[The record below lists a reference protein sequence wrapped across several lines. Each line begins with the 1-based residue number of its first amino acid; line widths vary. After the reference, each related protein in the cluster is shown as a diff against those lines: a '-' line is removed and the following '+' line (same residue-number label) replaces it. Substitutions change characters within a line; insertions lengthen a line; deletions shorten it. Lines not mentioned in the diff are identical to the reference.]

1 MFDFSRGDSCAGCR
15 PKVSLRFH
23 RLVALR
29 GGSRQEPVEVRQD
42 MSVRAQPKA
51 NQPLTLRFEEGVGPE
66 RGGAPLGLW
75 QSSIPS
81 QTAIEG
87 TFPKPIIAQGVAAYQ
102 RGKVRSLN
110 LRRSD
115 IVATVAD
122 TETHTTTLTR
132 DTSRPPLGMRCN
144 CTCRYGYDCKHA
156 VAALSMLAELATQ
169 SVEPAA
175 AATAPPGNGIATS
188 NGHASGNGAAAATG
202 NGVSASPTSTA
213 SAPAQLL
220 ELLDLLAPHH
230 ETVMPRRRLWVVV
243 GFDERL
249 AVFYARLCLDA
260 PKLHGV
266 SRTHADLQ
274 QLYRTTRQANLT
286 GEEWDRYDSAL
297 LSDASLGA
305 MFGTPADYALARP
318 TSEHT
323 QRLSHNFAQLLLR
336 LISHPRV
343 RYDDHLG
350 SHPESMP
357 AVRIAL
363 SSLRLRLHGQRTE
376 PGDLDL
382 AGEFIRADS
391 SSVDCAAVRVIDG
404 MPAWLF
410 DGQTFYLHDGSF
422 GLRIVERFKNS
433 NSLHLGAVEIPR
445 LLERA
450 HGLLEKQTAA
460 SLLLQPEEME
470 RQTLLR
476 LRWQGD
482 GITADAAVEDAKSGA
497 NWPIGTIDFNPLRR
511 IDDGKKDSI
520 PRYAFCDPA
529 IAVGV
534 KNKLESH
541 GFKPWSAIY
550 ESWQIEHPDEPLLH
564 YDEAAWRLE
573 GTDTAYQFGTE
584 ILPAWKGDYHLD
596 LDETMK
602 SLVEGPKALHVSLSV
617 DPAEDKT
624 KEKAKVKGKVSAA
637 ASGPIDWLEISV
649 ELLLDGQVLSA
660 EDVKALWKS
669 TGRYY
674 RLADGRF
681 IDLSSFALLREAT
694 GGFGGALERGGRARL
709 TTAQMLSVYDD
720 LAKAC
725 GDSELPEPLRELREA
740 VRGFS
745 GIEEVDPPK
754 HLEKILRP
762 YQRRG
767 LDFLTYL
774 GRYAFG
780 GILADDMGLG
790 KTLQVLAYLE
800 RERSL
805 RGSAP
810 NLIVCPTSVT
820 HTWVRE
826 AARFVPELKVS
837 LLSAG
842 SGRDAVYS
850 EAARYDL
857 LVTSYALA
865 RRDAESLNK
874 LNFRTIVLDEAQQ
887 IKNPQAKISQV
898 IKGINS
904 DQRLALTGTPIENS
918 VLDLWSIVDFVMP
931 GLLGNESHFR
941 NAFETP
947 IMRDGDV
954 EKQQRLAR
962 RVQPFMIRRL
972 KTQVAADLPSRTEQ
986 TIECE
991 MTASQKKAYRE
1002 TVLRA
1007 RRDILREVDER
1018 GIARAQLSILAA
1030 LTKLRQICCH
1040 PGLIGDHWREDE
1052 EASGKFTAF
1061 LELLESIIESGHRV
1075 LVFSSFTEMLGL
1087 MREALDNRKRSYA
1100 YLDGATKNRSKVLD
1114 DFRREDGPPVFLMSL
1129 KAGGVGLTVT
1139 EADYVVLYDPWWN
1152 PAIERQ
1158 AIDRTH
1164 RIGQTKPV
1172 TAYRLVT
1179 LGSVE
1184 EKIQSLQQRKQAL
1197 ADSVVATDAAFA
1209 KSLTRED
1216 LDDLFTPIGD

>member
-1 MFDFSRGDSCAGCR
+1 M
-15 PKVSLRFH
+15 
-23 RLVALR
+23 
-29 GGSRQEPVEVRQD
+29 
-42 MSVRAQPKA
+42 

-75 QSSIPS
+75 QTSIPS
-81 QTAIEG
+81 QTSIEG

-110 LRRSD
+110 LRRND

-156 VAALSMLAELATQ
+156 VAALSMLAELASQVT
-169 SVEPAA
+169 EAAPAA
-175 AATAPPGNGIATS
+175 TPAAVPSNGVAAS
-188 NGHASGNGAAAATG
+188 NGHAAGNGSTTAGG
-202 NGVSASPTSTA
+202 NGVASSASGA
-213 SAPAQLL
+213 VAAPAQLV
-220 ELLDLLAPHH
+220 ELLDLLSPHH

-249 AVFYARLCLDA
+249 GVFYARLCLDA

-266 SRTHADLQ
+266 GRTHADLQ

-323 QRLSHNFAQLLLR
+323 QRLSNNFAQLLLR

-357 AVRIAL
+357 LVRILL
-363 SSLRLRLHGQRTE
+363 SPLHLRLHGQRDE
-376 PGDLDL
+376 HGDLDL
-382 AGEFIRADS
+382 AGEFVRPDGTR
-391 SSVDCAAVRVIDG
+391 VDCASVRIIDG

-410 DGQTFYLHDGSF
+410 DGQVFYLHDGSF
-422 GLRIVERFKNS
+422 GLRIVERFKNAS
-433 NSLHLGAVEIPR
+433 NLHMGAAEIPR
-445 LLERA
+445 FLERA
-450 HGLLEKQTAA
+450 HGLLEKQSAA
-460 SLLLQPEEME
+460 ALLLQPEEME

-497 NWPIGTIDFNPLRR
+497 NWPISTIDFNPLRR
-511 IDDGKKDSI
+511 IDDGKKGSV
-520 PRYAFCDPA
+520 PRYAFCDPS
-529 IAVGV
+529 IAHNI
-534 KNKLESH
+534 KNKLEAH
-541 GFKPWSAIY
+541 GFRPWKAIF
-550 ESWQIEHPDEPLLH
+550 ESWQLEHPGEPLLH
-564 YDEAAWRLE
+564 YDELSWRLE
-573 GTDTAYQFGTE
+573 GTDIAYQFGTD
-584 ILPAWKGDYHLD
+584 ILPSWKGEYHLD

-617 DPAEDKT
+617 DQAEDKT
-624 KEKAKVKGKVSAA
+624 KEKSKTKGKISAA

-649 ELLLDGQVLSA
+649 ELLLDGQALSPD
-660 EDVKALWKS
+660 DVKALWQS

-694 GGFGGALERGGRARL
+694 GGFGGTLERGGHARL

-725 GDSELPEPLRELREA
+725 GDTELPQPLRELREA

-745 GIEEVDPPK
+745 GIDEVDPPD

-767 LDFLTYL
+767 LDFLVYL

-790 KTLQVLAYLE
+790 KTLQVLSYLE
-800 RERSL
+800 RERRL

-820 HTWVRE
+820 HTWVSE
-826 AARFVPELKVS
+826 AARFVPDMKVS
-837 LLSAG
+837 LLTAG
-842 SGRDAVYS
+842 AGREAVYN
-850 EAARYDL
+850 EASRFDL

-865 RRDAESLNK
+865 RRDAESLDK

-898 IKGINS
+898 IKGIRA

-972 KTQVAADLPSRTEQ
+972 KAQVAADLPSRTEQ

-1052 EASGKFTAF
+1052 EASGKFLAF

-1087 MREALDNRKRSYA
+1087 MREALDSRKRAYA
-1100 YLDGATKNRSKVLD
+1100 YLDGATKNRSKV
-1114 DFRREDGPPVFLMSL
+1114 
-1129 KAGGVGLTVT
+1129 
-1139 EADYVVLYDPWWN
+1139 
-1152 PAIERQ
+1152 
-1158 AIDRTH
+1158 
-1164 RIGQTKPV
+1164 
-1172 TAYRLVT
+1172 
-1179 LGSVE
+1179 
-1184 EKIQSLQQRKQAL
+1184 
-1197 ADSVVATDAAFA
+1197 
-1209 KSLTRED
+1209 
-1216 LDDLFTPIGD
+1216 

>member
-1 MFDFSRGDSCAGCR
+1 MA
-15 PKVSLRFH
+15 
-23 RLVALR
+23 
-29 GGSRQEPVEVRQD
+29 
-42 MSVRAQPKA
+42 VRAQSKV
-51 NQPLTLRFEEGVGPE
+51 NQPITLRFEEGVGPD
-66 RGGAPLGLW
+66 RGGPPLGLW

-81 QTAIEG
+81 QSAIEG
-87 TFPKPIIAQGVAAYQ
+87 TFPKPIIAQGVAAFQ

-110 LRRSD
+110 LRRND

-156 VAALSMLAELATQ
+156 VAALSMLSELAAQ
-169 SVEPAA
+169 SAETPADGAA
-175 AATAPPGNGIATS
+175 AAAPA
-188 NGHASGNGAAAATG
+188 AVAGNGAATATNGVHVAPTNGAAT
-202 NGVSASPTSTA
+202 STSTTA
-213 SAPAQLL
+213 RSNTELG
-220 ELLDLLAPHH
+220 ELLDLLSPHH
-230 ETVMPRRRLWVVV
+230 ETIMPRRRLWVVV

-249 AVFYARLCLDA
+249 GVFYARLCLDA

-318 TSEHT
+318 SSEHT
-323 QRLSHNFAQLLLR
+323 QRLSNNFAQLLLR

-350 SHPESMP
+350 SHPETMP
-357 AVRIAL
+357 SVKIVL
-363 SSLRLRLHGQRTE
+363 SPLRLRLAGERDDS
-376 PGDLDL
+376 GDLQLFGQFVRPD
-382 AGEFIRADS
+382 GSTVES
-391 SSVDCAAVRVIDG
+391 TAVRVIDG

-422 GLRIVERFKNS
+422 GVRIVERFKTTGTVT
-433 NSLHLGAVEIPR
+433 LGAPDVPK
-445 LLERA
+445 LLARA
-450 HGLLEKQTAA
+450 HGLLDRGTA
-460 SLLLQPEEME
+460 STLLLLPEEME
-470 RQTLLR
+470 KQTLLR

-497 NWPIGTIDFNPLRR
+497 NWPITTGEFSPLRR
-511 IDDGKKDSI
+511 IDDGKKGAT
-520 PRYAFCDPA
+520 PRYAHCDPA
-529 IAVGV
+529 IAQLVRT
-534 KNKLESH
+534 KLESH
-541 GFKPWSAIY
+541 GFRPWKDIY
-550 ESWQIEHPDEPLLH
+550 EAFRLEHPDDPLPH
-564 YDEAAWRLE
+564 YDETAWRLE
-573 GTDTAYQFGTE
+573 GTDNGYQFGTE
-584 ILPAWKGDYHLD
+584 ILPGWRSEFHLD

-602 SLVEGPKALHVSLSV
+602 SLVEGPKAIHVSLSV
-617 DPAEDKT
+617 DSADDEKT
-624 KEKAKVKGKVSAA
+624 KAKAKGKISAS

-649 ELLLDGQVLSA
+649 ELMLDGQPLSPD
-660 EDVKALWKS
+660 DVKALWQS
-669 TGRYY
+669 SGRFY

-694 GGFGGALERGGRARL
+694 GGFGNALERGGRARL

-725 GDSELPEPLRELREA
+725 GDQELPQQLRELREA

-745 GIEEVDPPK
+745 GIEEIDPPD
-754 HLEKILRP
+754 HLTKILRP

-767 LDFLTYL
+767 LDFLAYL

-790 KTLQVLAYLE
+790 KTLQVLSYLD
-800 RERSL
+800 RERQR

-820 HTWVRE
+820 HTWLSE
-826 AARFVPELKVS
+826 AARFTPNIKVS
-837 LLSAG
+837 LLTAG
-842 SGRDAVYS
+842 SGREAVYN
-850 EAARYDL
+850 EADKYDL

-874 LNFRTIVLDEAQQ
+874 LEFRTIVLDEAQQ

-898 IKGINS
+898 IKGIEAE
-904 DQRLALTGTPIENS
+904 QRLALTGTPIENS

-941 NAFETP
+941 STFETP

-954 EKQQRLAR
+954 DKQQRLAR

-991 MTASQKKAYRE
+991 MTTSQKKAYRE

-1018 GIARAQLSILAA
+1018 GIQRAQLSILAA

-1052 EASGKFTAF
+1052 EASGKFLAF
-1061 LELLESIIESGHRV
+1061 IELLESIVDSGHRV
-1075 LVFSSFTEMLGL
+1075 LVFSSFTEMLGII
-1087 MREALDNRKRSYA
+1087 REALDSRKRAYS
-1100 YLDGATKNRSKVLD
+1100 YLDGATKNRNKVLE

-1184 EKIQSLQQRKQAL
+1184 EKIQALQSRKQAL
-1197 ADSVVATDAAFA
+1197 ADSVVSTDAAFA

-1216 LDDLFTPIGD
+1216 LDELFAPVGE

>member
-1 MFDFSRGDSCAGCR
+1 MA
-15 PKVSLRFH
+15 
-23 RLVALR
+23 
-29 GGSRQEPVEVRQD
+29 
-42 MSVRAQPKA
+42 VRAQSKV
-51 NQPLTLRFEEGVGPE
+51 NQPITLRFEEGVGPE
-66 RGGAPLGLW
+66 RGGPPLGLW

-87 TFPKPIIAQGVAAYQ
+87 TFPKPIIAQGVAAFQ

-156 VAALSMLAELATQ
+156 VAALSMLAELAVQTT
-169 SVEPAA
+169 EPPPD
-175 AATAPPGNGIATS
+175 APVQPPINGTLTP
-188 NGHASGNGAAAATG
+188 NGHAGGNGSH
-202 NGVSASPTSTA
+202 NGAPTAVASPNGRA
-213 SAPAQLL
+213 SAELSD
-220 ELLDLLAPHH
+220 LLDLLSPHH
-230 ETVMPRRRLWVVV
+230 ETITPRRRLWVVV

-249 AVFYARLCLDA
+249 GVFYARLCLDA

-266 SRTHADLQ
+266 GRTHADLQ

-297 LSDASLGA
+297 LSDATLGS

-318 TSEHT
+318 SSEHT
-323 QRLSHNFAQLLLR
+323 QRLSNNFAQLLLR

-350 SHPESMP
+350 SHPETMP
-357 AVRIAL
+357 HVRIAL
-363 SSLRLRLHGQRTE
+363 SPMRLRLAGQRDPE
-376 PGDLDL
+376 GDLALSGVFVRPD
-382 AGEFIRADS
+382 ATSIECS
-391 SSVDCAAVRVIDG
+391 AVRVIDG

-410 DGQTFYLHDGSF
+410 DGQTFHLHDGTF
-422 GLRIVERFKNS
+422 GVRIVERFKTS
-433 NSLHLGAVEIPR
+433 TSVHLSAPEVPK

-450 HGLLEKQTAA
+450 HTLLDRETAA
-460 SLLLQPEEME
+460 TLLLLPEEME
-470 RQTLLR
+470 KQTLLR

-482 GITADAAVEDAKSGA
+482 GITADAAVEDPKSGA
-497 NWPIGTIDFNPLRR
+497 NWPITTGEFSPLRR
-511 IDDGKKDSI
+511 ADDGKKGSI
-520 PRYAFCDPA
+520 PRYAYCDPA
-529 IAVGV
+529 AAAHVRS
-534 KNKLESH
+534 KLESH
-541 GFKPWSAIY
+541 GFRPWKDLYDAFKV
-550 ESWQIEHPDEPLLH
+550 EHPDDPMPH
-564 YDEAAWRLE
+564 YDETAWRLE
-573 GTDTAYQFGTE
+573 GTDLGYQFGTE
-584 ILPAWKGDYHLD
+584 VLPAWKSEFHLD

-602 SLVEGPKALHVSLSV
+602 SLVEGPKAIHVSLSV
-617 DPAEDKT
+617 DSADEEKT
-624 KEKAKVKGKVSAA
+624 RSKGKAKVSTT

-649 ELLLDGQVLSA
+649 ELMLDGQPLSPQ
-660 EDVKALWKS
+660 DVKALWQS
-669 TGRYY
+669 SGRFY

-694 GGFGGALERGGRARL
+694 GGFGNSLEHGGRARL

-720 LAKAC
+720 LARAC
-725 GDSELPEPLRELREA
+725 GDQELPQQLRELREA
-740 VRGFS
+740 VRNFA
-745 GIEEVDPPK
+745 GIEEVDPPD
-754 HLEKILRP
+754 HLTSILRP
-762 YQRRG
+762 YQKRG
-767 LDFLTYL
+767 LDFLSYL

-790 KTLQVLAYLE
+790 KTLQVLSYLE
-800 RERSL
+800 RERRI

-820 HTWVRE
+820 HTWVSE
-826 AARFVPELKVS
+826 AARFTPELKVS
-837 LLSAG
+837 LLTAG
-842 SGRDAVYS
+842 TGRDAVYN
-850 EAARYDL
+850 EAQKYDL

-865 RRDAESLNK
+865 RRDAEMLDRLS
-874 LNFRTIVLDEAQQ
+874 FRTIVLDEAQQ

-898 IKGINS
+898 IKGINAE
-904 DQRLALTGTPIENS
+904 QRLALTGTPIENS

-941 NAFETP
+941 TNFETP

-1018 GIARAQLSILAA
+1018 GIQRAQLSILAA

-1052 EASGKFTAF
+1052 EASGKFLAF
-1061 LELLESIIESGHRV
+1061 IELLESIIESGHRV
-1075 LVFSSFTEMLGL
+1075 LVFSSFTEMLGII
-1087 MREALDNRKRSYA
+1087 REALDSRKRSYS
-1100 YLDGATKNRSKVLD
+1100 YLDGATKNRSRVLD

-1184 EKIQSLQQRKQAL
+1184 EKIQALQSRKQAL
-1197 ADSVVATDAAFA
+1197 ADSVVSTDAAFA

-1216 LDDLFTPIGD
+1216 LDDLFAPIGD

>member
-1 MFDFSRGDSCAGCR
+1 MA
-15 PKVSLRFH
+15 
-23 RLVALR
+23 
-29 GGSRQEPVEVRQD
+29 
-42 MSVRAQPKA
+42 VRAQSKV
-51 NQPLTLRFEEGVGPE
+51 NQPITLRFEEGVGPE
-66 RGGAPLGLW
+66 RGGPPLGLW
-75 QSSIPS
+75 QTSIPS

-87 TFPKPIIAQGVAAYQ
+87 TFPKPIIAQGVAAFQ

-110 LRRSD
+110 LRRAD

-156 VAALSMLAELATQ
+156 VAALSMLAELAVQTGETQ
-169 SVEPAA
+169 ALAA
-175 AATAPPGNGIATS
+175 PVTVPVA
-188 NGHASGNGAAAATG
+188 GNGA
-202 NGVSASPTSTA
+202 TSTA
-213 SAPAQLL
+213 HPATNGSHNGAPAAVTSPNGRATAELG
-220 ELLDLLAPHH
+220 ELLDLLSPHH
-230 ETVMPRRRLWVVV
+230 ETLMPRRRLWVVV

-249 AVFYARLCLDA
+249 GVFYARLCLDA

-297 LSDASLGA
+297 LSDATLTS

-318 TSEHT
+318 SSEHT
-323 QRLSHNFAQLLLR
+323 QRLSNNFAQLLLR

-350 SHPESMP
+350 AHPESMP
-357 AVRIAL
+357 QVKIVL
-363 SSLRLRLHGQRTE
+363 SPLHLR
-376 PGDLDL
+376 L
-382 AGEFIRADS
+382 AGERDADGDLQLHGEFVRPDAS
-391 SSVDCAAVRVIDG
+391 TIECAGVRVIDG

-410 DGQTFYLHDGSF
+410 DGHTFYLHDGSF
-422 GLRIVERFKNS
+422 GVRIVERFKTTPS
-433 NSLHLGAVEIPR
+433 MHLSAPEVPK

-450 HGLLEKQTAA
+450 HGLLDRDTAA
-460 SLLLQPEEME
+460 SLLLLPEEME
-470 RQTLLR
+470 KQTLLR

-482 GITADAAVEDAKSGA
+482 GITADAAVEDPKSGA
-497 NWPIGTIDFNPLRR
+497 NWPITTGEFSPLRR
-511 IDDGKKDSI
+511 VDDGKKGSI
-520 PRYAFCDPA
+520 PRYAHCDPA
-529 IAVGV
+529 FAHAVRG
-534 KNKLESH
+534 KLESH
-541 GFKPWSAIY
+541 GFRPWKDIFEAFRL
-550 ESWQIEHPDEPLLH
+550 EHPDDPLPH
-564 YDEAAWRLE
+564 YDETAWRLE
-573 GTDTAYQFGTE
+573 GTDLGYQFGTE
-584 ILPAWKGDYHLD
+584 VLPAWKAEFHLD

-602 SLVEGPKALHVSLSV
+602 SLVEGPKAIHVSLSV
-617 DPAEDKT
+617 DEADDDKERS
-624 KEKAKVKGKVSAA
+624 KSKGKISGA

-649 ELLLDGQVLSA
+649 ELMLDGQPLSP
-660 EDVKALWKS
+660 EDVKALWQS
-669 TGRYY
+669 SGRFY

-694 GGFGGALERGGRARL
+694 GGFGNSLERGGRARL

-725 GDSELPEPLRELREA
+725 GDHELPSQLRELREA

-745 GIEEVDPPK
+745 GIEETAPPA

-767 LDFLTYL
+767 LDFLAYL
-774 GRYAFG
+774 ARYAFG

-790 KTLQVLAYLE
+790 KTLQVLAYLD
-800 RERSL
+800 RERSR

-820 HTWVRE
+820 HTWLSE
-826 AARFVPELKVS
+826 AARFTPELKVS

-842 SGRDAVYS
+842 AGREAVYS
-850 EAARYDL
+850 EADKFDL

-865 RRDAESLNK
+865 RRDAESLGK
-874 LNFRTIVLDEAQQ
+874 LAFRTIVLDEAQQ

-898 IKGINS
+898 IKGINAE
-904 DQRLALTGTPIENS
+904 QRLALTGTPIENS

-941 NAFETP
+941 TNFETP

-991 MTASQKKAYRE
+991 MTTSQKKAYRE

-1018 GIARAQLSILAA
+1018 GIQRAQLSILAA

-1052 EASGKFTAF
+1052 EASGKFLAF
-1061 LELLESIIESGHRV
+1061 IELLESIIESGHRV
-1075 LVFSSFTEMLGL
+1075 LVFSSFTEMLGI
-1087 MREALDNRKRSYA
+1087 MREALDARKRPYS

-1184 EKIQSLQQRKQAL
+1184 EKIQALQGRKQAL
-1197 ADSVVATDAAFA
+1197 ADSVVSTDAAFA

-1216 LDDLFTPIGD
+1216 LDELFAPIGD

>member
-1 MFDFSRGDSCAGCR
+1 MA
-15 PKVSLRFH
+15 
-23 RLVALR
+23 
-29 GGSRQEPVEVRQD
+29 
-42 MSVRAQPKA
+42 VRAQPKV
-51 NQPLTLRFEEGVGPE
+51 NQPITLRFEEGVGPE
-66 RGGAPLGLW
+66 RGGPPLGLW

-81 QTAIEG
+81 QPAIEG
-87 TFPKPIIAQGVAAYQ
+87 TFPKPIIAQGVAAFQ

-110 LRRSD
+110 LRRTD

-156 VAALSMLAELATQ
+156 VAALSMLAELAAQVT
-169 SVEPAA
+169 EPVADGVLGPVAAPAPPQGNGVAA
-175 AATAPPGNGIATS
+175 AAHGANGS
-188 NGHASGNGAAAATG
+188 AAA
-202 NGVSASPTSTA
+202 VASPNGRAATA
-213 SAPAQLL
+213 ELSD
-220 ELLDLLAPHH
+220 LLDLLSPHH
-230 ETVMPRRRLWVVV
+230 ETLAPRRRLWVVV

-249 AVFYARLCLDA
+249 GVFYARLCLDA

-266 SRTHADLQ
+266 SRTHGDLQ

-286 GEEWDRYDSAL
+286 GEEWDRYDGAL
-297 LSDASLGA
+297 LSDATLGS

-318 TSEHT
+318 SSEHT
-323 QRLSHNFAQLLLR
+323 QRLSNNFAQLLLR

-350 SHPESMP
+350 SHPETMP
-357 AVRIAL
+357 QVKIVL
-363 SSLRLRLHGQRTE
+363 SPLHLRLSGERDAD
-376 PGDLDL
+376 GDLKLSGLFVRPD
-382 AGEFIRADS
+382 GSTVE
-391 SSVDCAAVRVIDG
+391 CAAVRIIDG

-410 DGQTFYLHDGSF
+410 DGLTFYLHDGSF
-422 GLRIVERFKNS
+422 GLRIVERFKS
-433 NSLHLGAVEIPR
+433 TPSVHLTAPEIPK

-450 HGLLEKQTAA
+450 HGLLDRETTA
-460 SLLLQPEEME
+460 SLLLLPEEME
-470 RQTLLR
+470 KQTLLR

-482 GITADAAVEDAKSGA
+482 GITADAAVEDPKSGV
-497 NWPIGTIDFNPLRR
+497 NWPITTGEFSPLRR
-511 IDDGKKDSI
+511 LDEGKKGSI
-520 PRYAFCDPA
+520 PRYAYCDPA
-529 IAVGV
+529 TAHTVRA
-534 KNKLESH
+534 KLETH
-541 GFKPWSAIY
+541 GFRPWKDIF
-550 ESWQIEHPDEPLLH
+550 ESFRLEHPDDPLPH
-564 YDEAAWRLE
+564 YDETAWRLE
-573 GTDTAYQFGTE
+573 GTDLGYQFGTE
-584 ILPAWKGDYHLD
+584 ILPAWKNEFHLD

-602 SLVEGPKALHVSLSV
+602 SLVEGPKAIHVSLSV
-617 DPAEDKT
+617 DSADDDKAKT
-624 KEKAKVKGKVSAA
+624 KAKGKLSVS

-649 ELLLDGQVLSA
+649 ELMLDGQPLSPD
-660 EDVKALWKS
+660 DVKALWQS
-669 TGRYY
+669 SGRFY

-694 GGFGGALERGGRARL
+694 GGFGNSLEQGGRARL

-725 GDSELPEPLRELREA
+725 GDQELPAQLRELREA

-745 GIEEVDPPK
+745 GIEEVDPPE

-790 KTLQVLAYLE
+790 KTLQVLSYLE
-800 RERSL
+800 RERRR

-820 HTWVRE
+820 HTWVSE
-826 AARFVPELKVS
+826 AARFTPDLKVT
-837 LLSAG
+837 LLTAG
-842 SGRDAVYS
+842 AGREAVYHD
-850 EAARYDL
+850 ADKFDL

-865 RRDAESLNK
+865 RRDAESLDK
-874 LNFRTIVLDEAQQ
+874 LAFRTIVLDEAQQ

-898 IKGINS
+898 IKGINAE
-904 DQRLALTGTPIENS
+904 QRLALTGTPIENS
-918 VLDLWSIVDFVMP
+918 VLDLWSIVDFVMS
-931 GLLGNESHFR
+931 GLLGKESHFR
-941 NAFETP
+941 TNFETP

-991 MTASQKKAYRE
+991 MTTSQKKAYRE

-1018 GIARAQLSILAA
+1018 GIQRAQLSILAA

-1052 EASGKFTAF
+1052 EASGKFLAF
-1061 LELLESIIESGHRV
+1061 MELLESIIESGHRV
-1075 LVFSSFTEMLGL
+1075 LVFSSFTEMLGII
-1087 MREALDNRKRSYA
+1087 REALDARKRPYS

-1184 EKIQSLQQRKQAL
+1184 EKIQALQTRKQAL
-1197 ADSVVATDAAFA
+1197 ADSVVSTDAAFA

-1216 LDDLFTPIGD
+1216 LDELFAPIGE

>member
-1 MFDFSRGDSCAGCR
+1 MA
-15 PKVSLRFH
+15 
-23 RLVALR
+23 
-29 GGSRQEPVEVRQD
+29 
-42 MSVRAQPKA
+42 VRAQPKV
-51 NQPLTLRFEEGVGPE
+51 NQPISLRFEEGVGPE
-66 RGGAPLGLW
+66 RGGPPLGLW

-81 QTAIEG
+81 QPAIEG
-87 TFPKPIIAQGVAAYQ
+87 TFPKPIIAQGVAAFQ

-110 LRRSD
+110 LRRAD

-156 VAALSMLAELATQ
+156 VAALSMLAELAAQVT
-169 SVEPAA
+169 EPPPDGIPGPVATPAPAQGNGVTTAA
-175 AATAPPGNGIATS
+175 HGSNGSATTAASPNGRAATAEFS
-188 NGHASGNGAAAATG
+188 D
-202 NGVSASPTSTA
+202 
-213 SAPAQLL
+213 
-220 ELLDLLAPHH
+220 LLDLLSPHH
-230 ETVMPRRRLWVVV
+230 ETLAPRRRLWVVV

-249 AVFYARLCLDA
+249 GVFYARLCLDA

-266 SRTHADLQ
+266 SRTHGDLQ

-286 GEEWDRYDSAL
+286 GEEWDRYDGAL
-297 LSDASLGA
+297 LSDATLGS

-318 TSEHT
+318 SSEHT
-323 QRLSHNFAQLLLR
+323 QRLSNNFAQLLLR

-350 SHPESMP
+350 SHPETMP
-357 AVRIAL
+357 LVKIVL
-363 SSLRLRLHGQRTE
+363 SPLHLR
-376 PGDLDL
+376 L
-382 AGEFIRADS
+382 AGERDADGDLKLS
-391 SSVDCAAVRVIDG
+391 GLFVRPDGSTIECAAVRIIDG

-422 GLRIVERFKNS
+422 GVRIVERFKTTPS
-433 NSLHLGAVEIPR
+433 VHLAAPEIPK

-450 HGLLEKQTAA
+450 HGLLDRDTTA
-460 SLLLQPEEME
+460 SLLLLPEEME
-470 RQTLLR
+470 KQTLLR

-482 GITADAAVEDAKSGA
+482 GITADAAVEDPKSGV
-497 NWPIGTIDFNPLRR
+497 NWPITTGEFSPLRR
-511 IDDGKKDSI
+511 LDEGKKGSI
-520 PRYAFCDPA
+520 PRYAYCDPA
-529 IAVGV
+529 TAHGV
-534 KNKLESH
+534 RTKLEAH
-541 GFKPWSAIY
+541 GFRPWKDIL
-550 ESWQIEHPDEPLLH
+550 ESFRLEHPDEPLAH
-564 YDEAAWRLE
+564 YDETAWRLE
-573 GTDTAYQFGTE
+573 GTDLGYQFGTE
-584 ILPAWKGDYHLD
+584 VLPAWKNELHLD

-602 SLVEGPKALHVSLSV
+602 SLVEGPKAIHVSLSV
-617 DPAEDKT
+617 DSADDD
-624 KEKAKVKGKVSAA
+624 KAKSKAKGRLSAS

-649 ELLLDGQVLSA
+649 ELMLDGQPLSPD
-660 EDVKALWKS
+660 DVKALWQS
-669 TGRYY
+669 SGRFY

-694 GGFGGALERGGRARL
+694 GGFGNSLEQGGRARL

-720 LAKAC
+720 LATAC
-725 GDSELPEPLRELREA
+725 GDQELPAQLRELREA

-745 GIEEVDPPK
+745 GIEEVDPPE

-767 LDFLTYL
+767 LDFLAYL

-790 KTLQVLAYLE
+790 KTLQVLSYLE
-800 RERSL
+800 RERRR

-820 HTWVRE
+820 HTWVSE
-826 AARFVPELKVS
+826 AARFTPDLKVT
-837 LLSAG
+837 LLTAG
-842 SGRDAVYS
+842 AGREAVYND
-850 EAARYDL
+850 ANKFDL

-865 RRDAESLNK
+865 RRDAESLDK
-874 LNFRTIVLDEAQQ
+874 LAFRTIVLDEAQQ

-898 IKGINS
+898 IKGINAE
-904 DQRLALTGTPIENS
+904 QRLALTGTPIENS

-931 GLLGNESHFR
+931 GLLGKESHFR
-941 NAFETP
+941 TNFETP
-947 IMRDGDV
+947 IMRDGDA

-991 MTASQKKAYRE
+991 MTTSQKKAYRE

-1018 GIARAQLSILAA
+1018 GIQRAQLSILAA

-1052 EASGKFTAF
+1052 EASGKFLAF
-1061 LELLESIIESGHRV
+1061 MELLESIIESGHRV
-1075 LVFSSFTEMLGL
+1075 LVFSSFTEMLGII
-1087 MREALDNRKRSYA
+1087 REALDSRKRPYS

-1184 EKIQSLQQRKQAL
+1184 EKIQALQTRKQAL
-1197 ADSVVATDAAFA
+1197 ADSVVSTDAAFA

-1216 LDDLFTPIGD
+1216 LDELFAPIGE

>member
-1 MFDFSRGDSCAGCR
+1 M
-15 PKVSLRFH
+15 
-23 RLVALR
+23 
-29 GGSRQEPVEVRQD
+29 
-42 MSVRAQPKA
+42 
-51 NQPLTLRFEEGVGPE
+51 TLRFEEGVGPE
-66 RGGAPLGLW
+66 RGGPPLGLW

-81 QTAIEG
+81 QSAIEG
-87 TFPKPIIAQGVAAYQ
+87 TFPKPVIAQGIAAHA
-102 RGKVRSLN
+102 RGKVRCLN

-132 DTSRPPLGMRCN
+132 DSSRPPLGMRCN

-156 VAALSMLAELATQ
+156 VAALCMLAELASPSLREADT
-169 SVEPAA
+169 SPEPPVE
-175 AATAPPGNGIATS
+175 TFVAPSTD
-188 NGHASGNGAAAATG
+188 GHAAGNGAATNGAAG
-202 NGVSASPTSTA
+202 NGVRNGATHAVASGGATA
-213 SAPAQLL
+213 TAQLA
-220 ELLDLLAPHH
+220 ELLDLLSPHH
-230 ETVMPRRRLWVVV
+230 ETVTPRRRLWVVI

-249 AVFYARLCLDA
+249 SVFYARLALDA

-266 SRTHADLQ
+266 GRTHADLQ

-297 LSDASLGA
+297 LSDASLGH
-305 MFGTPADYALARP
+305 MFGMPADYALARP
-318 TSEHT
+318 SSEHT
-323 QRLSHNFAQLLLR
+323 ARLSNNFAQLLLR
-336 LISHPRV
+336 LIAHPRV
-343 RYDDHLG
+343 RHDDHLG

-357 AVRIAL
+357 VSRISL
-363 SSLRLRLHGQRTE
+363 SPLRLRLSGKRQQS
-376 PGDLDL
+376 GDLDL
-382 AGEFIRADS
+382 VASFTRPDG
-391 SSVDCAAVRVIDG
+391 SSVDVSTVRTIDA
-404 MPAWLF
+404 MPTWLF
-410 DGQTFYLHDGSF
+410 DGQTFYMHDGSF
-422 GLRIVERFKNS
+422 GVRIVERFRS
-433 NSLHLGAVEIPR
+433 AASVRLTPAEIPR

-450 HGLLEKQTAA
+450 HALLEQDTAATLLLPPSEMEKQT
-460 SLLLQPEEME
+460 LV
-470 RQTLLR
+470 R

-497 NWPIGTIDFNPLRR
+497 HWPITTMEFNPLHR
-511 IDDGKKDSI
+511 IDSPQRDGI
-520 PRYAFCDPA
+520 PRYAYCDPA
-529 IAVGV
+529 VALSV
-534 KNKLESH
+534 KSKLESS
-541 GFKPWSAIY
+541 GFRPWKAIY
-550 ESWQIEHPDEPLLH
+550 DSWCLEHPNEPLPH
-564 YDEAAWRLE
+564 YDETAWRME
-573 GTDTAYQFGTE
+573 GTDASYQFGTE
-584 ILPAWKGDYHLD
+584 TLPAWRSDFHLD
-596 LDETMK
+596 LDETVK
-602 SLVEGPKALHVSLSV
+602 SLVDGPKALHVSLSV
-617 DPAEDKT
+617 DGDEAQ
-624 KEKAKVKGKVSAA
+624 KEKGQAKVRNKTSAA
-637 ASGPIDWLEISV
+637 STGPIDWLEISV
-649 ELLLDGQVLSA
+649 ELLLDGQALSP
-660 EDVKALWKS
+660 EDVKALWQS

-681 IDLSSFALLREAT
+681 IDLSTFALLREAT
-694 GGFGGALERGGRARL
+694 GGFGGGLESGGRARL

-725 GDSELPEPLRELREA
+725 GDEGLPGRLRELREA

-745 GIEEVDPPK
+745 GIEEIDPPE
-754 HLEKILRP
+754 HLSGILRP
-762 YQRRG
+762 YQRKG
-767 LDFLTYL
+767 LDFLAYL

-790 KTLQVLAYLE
+790 KTLQVLSYLE
-800 RERSL
+800 RER
-805 RGSAP
+805 RRCGSAP

-820 HTWVRE
+820 HTWLSE
-826 AARFVPELKVS
+826 AARFVPEMKVT

-842 SGRDAVYS
+842 SGREAVYND
-850 EAARYDL
+850 ARKFDL

-865 RRDAESLNK
+865 RRDAETLNR

-898 IKGINS
+898 IKGIHS
-904 DQRLALTGTPIENS
+904 EQRLALTGTPIENS

-931 GLLGNESHFR
+931 GLLGKESHFR

-954 EKQQRLAR
+954 DKQQRLAR

-1040 PGLIGDHWREDE
+1040 PGLIGDHWREDD
-1052 EASGKFTAF
+1052 EASGKFQAF

-1087 MREALDNRKRSYA
+1087 MREALDSRKRTYS
-1100 YLDGATKNRSKVLD
+1100 YLDGSTKNRSKVLD
-1114 DFRREDGPPVFLMSL
+1114 DFRRPDGPPIFLMSL

-1197 ADSVVATDAAFA
+1197 ADSVVSSDAAFA
-1209 KSLTRED
+1209 KSLTRAD
-1216 LDDLFTPIGD
+1216 LDELLSPVGE

>member
-1 MFDFSRGDSCAGCR
+1 MA
-15 PKVSLRFH
+15 
-23 RLVALR
+23 
-29 GGSRQEPVEVRQD
+29 
-42 MSVRAQPKA
+42 VRAQPKV
-51 NQPLTLRFEEGVGPE
+51 NQPITLRFEEGVGPE
-66 RGGAPLGLW
+66 RGGPPLGLW

-81 QTAIEG
+81 QAAIEG
-87 TFPKPIIAQGVAAYQ
+87 TFPKPVIAQGVAAFA

-110 LRRSD
+110 LRRAD

-156 VAALSMLAELATQ
+156 VAALSMLAELAARST
-169 SVEPAA
+169 EPPPAPAA
-175 AATAPPGNGIATS
+175 PPHNGVAAANGHPPTNGSPSGAS
-188 NGHASGNGAAAATG
+188 NGATTTSGGLAGAEM
-202 NGVSASPTSTA
+202 SD
-213 SAPAQLL
+213 
-220 ELLDLLAPHH
+220 LLDLLSPHH
-230 ETVMPRRRLWVVV
+230 ETLTPRRRLWVVA

-249 AVFYARLCLDA
+249 GVFYARLCLDA

-297 LSDASLGA
+297 LSDATLGA

-318 TSEHT
+318 SSEHT
-323 QRLSHNFAQLLLR
+323 QRLSNNFAQLLLR

-350 SHPESMP
+350 AHPETMP
-357 AVRIAL
+357 LVKIVL
-363 SSLRLRLHGQRTE
+363 SPLHLRLTGDRNDA
-376 PGDLDL
+376 GDLHLSCLFLRPD
-382 AGEFIRADS
+382 GS
-391 SSVDCAAVRVIDG
+391 SIECENVRVIDG

-410 DGQTFYLHDGSF
+410 DGLTFYLHDGSF
-422 GLRIVERFKNS
+422 GVRIVERFKAS
-433 NSLHLGAVEIPR
+433 STVRLTAPEIPR

-450 HGLLEKQTAA
+450 HGLLEKQIATR
-460 SLLLQPEEME
+460 LLLLPEEME
-470 RQTLLR
+470 KQTLLR
-476 LRWQGD
+476 LRWEGD

-497 NWPIGTIDFNPLRR
+497 NWPITTGEFSPLRR
-511 IDDGKKDSI
+511 LDDGKNI
-520 PRYAFCDPA
+520 GAPRYAYCDPA
-529 IAVGV
+529 LSHNVRS
-534 KNKLESH
+534 KLESS
-541 GFKPWSAIY
+541 GFRPWKDIY
-550 ESWQIEHPDEPLLH
+550 EAFRLERPDELLPH
-564 YDEAAWRLE
+564 YNETAWRLE
-573 GTDTAYQFGTE
+573 GTALGYQFGTE
-584 ILPAWKGDYHLD
+584 ILPSWKNEFHLD
-596 LDETMK
+596 LDETVR
-602 SLVEGPKALHVSLSV
+602 SLVDGPKAVGVSLSV
-617 DPAEDKT
+617 DGSADEQSAAVA
-624 KEKAKVKGKVSAA
+624 KAKGKISA
-637 ASGPIDWLEISV
+637 SSSDPIDWLEISV
-649 ELLLDGQVLSA
+649 ELMLDGQPLSA
-660 EDVKALWKS
+660 QDVKALWHS
-669 TGRYY
+669 EGRFY

-681 IDLSSFALLREAT
+681 IDLSQFALLREAT
-694 GGFGGALERGGRARL
+694 GGFSGGLEQGGRARL

-725 GDSELPEPLRELREA
+725 GEAELPQQLRELREA

-745 GIEEVDPPK
+745 GIEEVDPPD
-754 HLEKILRP
+754 HLATILRP

-767 LDFLTYL
+767 LDFLVYL
-774 GRYAFG
+774 NRYAFG
-780 GILADDMGLG
+780 GVLADDMGLG

-800 RERSL
+800 RERRR
-805 RGSAP
+805 RGSVP

-820 HTWVRE
+820 HTWVSE
-826 AARFVPELKVS
+826 AARFTPEMKVT
-837 LLSAG
+837 LLTAG
-842 SGRDAVYS
+842 TGREAVYNN
-850 EAARYDL
+850 AANFDL

-865 RRDAESLNK
+865 RRDAESLGK

-898 IKGINS
+898 IKGIQAE
-904 DQRLALTGTPIENS
+904 QRLALTGTPIENS

-931 GLLGNESHFR
+931 GLLGKESHFR
-941 NAFETP
+941 TAFETP
-947 IMRDGDV
+947 IMRDGDLD
-954 EKQQRLAR
+954 KQQRLAR

-1052 EASGKFTAF
+1052 EASGKFMAF

-1087 MREALDNRKRSYA
+1087 MREALDSRKRAYS
-1100 YLDGATKNRSKVLD
+1100 YLDGATKNRAKVLD

-1184 EKIQSLQQRKQAL
+1184 EKIQALQSRKQSL
-1197 ADSVVATDAAFA
+1197 ADSVISTDSAFA

-1216 LDDLFTPIGD
+1216 LDELFAPIGE

>member
-1 MFDFSRGDSCAGCR
+1 MT
-15 PKVSLRFH
+15 
-23 RLVALR
+23 
-29 GGSRQEPVEVRQD
+29 
-42 MSVRAQPKA
+42 VRAQPKA
-51 NQPLTLRFEEGVGPE
+51 NQPLSLRFEEGVGPE
-66 RGGAPLGLW
+66 RGGPPLGLW
-75 QSSIPS
+75 QDSLPS

-87 TFPKPIIAQGVAAYQ
+87 TFPKPIIAQGLAAYQ

-110 LRRSD
+110 LRRHD
-115 IVATVAD
+115 VVATVAD

-156 VAALSMLAELATQ
+156 VAALSMLAELALQT
-169 SVEPAA
+169 SEPPAPYVTPPA
-175 AATAPPGNGIATS
+175 GNGVAAT
-188 NGHASGNGAAAATG
+188 NGHAAANASPSVNG
-202 NGVSASPTSTA
+202 NGVAATIAPPNV
-213 SAPAQLL
+213 PAQLV
-220 ELLDLLAPHH
+220 ELFDLLAPHH
-230 ETVMPRRRLWVVV
+230 ETVTPRRRLWVVV

-266 SRTHADLQ
+266 GRTHADLQ

-297 LSDASLGA
+297 LADASLGA

-323 QRLSHNFAQLLLR
+323 QRLSNNFAQLLLR

-350 SHPESMP
+350 AHPESMP

-363 SSLRLRLHGQRTE
+363 SSLHLRLHGARDEQ
-376 PGDLDL
+376 GDLDL
-382 AGEFIRADS
+382 AGEFVRPDG
-391 SSVDCAAVRVIDG
+391 SSVDCAAVRTIDG

-422 GLRIVERFKNS
+422 GLRIVERFKNTS
-433 NSLHLGAVEIPR
+433 NLRLEAPDVPR

-450 HGLLEKQTAA
+450 HGLLERRTAA
-460 SLLLQPEEME
+460 SLLLQRDEME
-470 RQTLLR
+470 QQTLLR
-476 LRWQGD
+476 LRWEGD

-497 NWPIGTIDFNPLRR
+497 NWPIGTMDFNPLRR
-511 IDDGKKDSI
+511 IDDGHKGGI
-520 PRYAFCDPA
+520 PRYAYCDPA
-529 IAVGV
+529 IAHTV
-534 KNKLESH
+534 KNKLEAH
-541 GFKPWSAIY
+541 GFRPWKTIY
-550 ESWQIEHPDEPLLH
+550 DVWRMEHPGEPLPH
-564 YDEAAWRLE
+564 YDETAWRLE
-573 GTDTAYQFGTE
+573 GTDLAYQFGTE
-584 ILPAWKGDYHLD
+584 ILPGWRGEFHLD

-602 SLVEGPKALHVSLSV
+602 SLVEGPKTLHVSLSV
-617 DPAEDKT
+617 DPAEDKN
-624 KEKAKVKGKVSAA
+624 KEKAKAKGRVGAT

-649 ELLLDGQVLSA
+649 ELLLDGQPLSPQ
-660 EDVKALWKS
+660 DVKALWQS

-694 GGFGGALERGGRARL
+694 GGFGGTLERGGRARL

-725 GDSELPEPLRELREA
+725 GDAELPAPLRDLREA

-745 GIEEVDPPK
+745 GIEEVDPPA
-754 HLEKILRP
+754 HLDKILRP

-767 LDFLTYL
+767 LDFLAYL

-790 KTLQVLAYLE
+790 KTLQVLAYLD
-800 RERSL
+800 RERRL

-820 HTWVRE
+820 HTWVSE
-826 AARFVPELKVS
+826 AARFTPELKVT
-837 LLSAG
+837 LLTAG
-842 SGRDAVYS
+842 SGREAVYS
-850 EAARYDL
+850 EAAKFDL
-857 LVTSYALA
+857 MVTSYALA
-865 RRDAESLNK
+865 RRDAESLNR
-874 LNFRTIVLDEAQQ
+874 LSFRSIVLDEAQQ

-898 IKGINS
+898 IKGINA

-931 GLLGNESHFR
+931 GLLGNEGHFR

-962 RVQPFMIRRL
+962 RIQPFMIRRL

-991 MTASQKKAYRE
+991 MTTSQKKAYRE

-1052 EASGKFTAF
+1052 DASGKFLAF

-1087 MREALDNRKRSYA
+1087 MREALDTRKRSYA

-1216 LDDLFTPIGD
+1216 LDDLFSPIGE

>member
-1 MFDFSRGDSCAGCR
+1 MA
-15 PKVSLRFH
+15 
-23 RLVALR
+23 
-29 GGSRQEPVEVRQD
+29 
-42 MSVRAQPKA
+42 VRAQPKV
-51 NQPLTLRFEEGVGPE
+51 NQPITLRFEEGVGPE
-66 RGGAPLGLW
+66 RGGPPLGLW

-87 TFPKPIIAQGVAAYQ
+87 TFPKPIIAQGVAAFQ

-110 LRRSD
+110 MRRAD

-156 VAALSMLAELATQ
+156 VAALSMLAELAAQTGEPVAEVAPAPVAAPTPVQSNGVTQ
-169 SVEPAA
+169 TLHGTNGSATAA
-175 AATAPPGNGIATS
+175 ASSNGRATAELND
-188 NGHASGNGAAAATG
+188 
-202 NGVSASPTSTA
+202 
-213 SAPAQLL
+213 
-220 ELLDLLAPHH
+220 LLDLLSPHH
-230 ETVMPRRRLWVVV
+230 ETLAPRRRLWVVV

-249 AVFYARLCLDA
+249 GVFYARLCLDA

-266 SRTHADLQ
+266 SRTHGDLQ

-297 LSDASLGA
+297 LSDATLGS

-318 TSEHT
+318 SSEHT
-323 QRLSHNFAQLLLR
+323 QRLSNNFAQLLLR

-350 SHPESMP
+350 SHPETMP
-357 AVRIAL
+357 TVKIVLSPLHLRLSGERDAEGDLKLSGVFVRLDGSTSECSAVRI
-363 SSLRLRLHGQRTE
+363 
-376 PGDLDL
+376 
-382 AGEFIRADS
+382 
-391 SSVDCAAVRVIDG
+391 IDG

-422 GLRIVERFKNS
+422 GLRIVERFKTTPYV
-433 NSLHLGAVEIPR
+433 HLSAPEVPK

-450 HGLLEKQTAA
+450 HALLDRDTAA
-460 SLLLQPEEME
+460 SLLLLPEEME
-470 RQTLLR
+470 KQTLLR

-482 GITADAAVEDAKSGA
+482 GVTADAAVEDPKSGA
-497 NWPIGTIDFNPLRR
+497 NWPITTGEFSPLRR
-511 IDDGKKDSI
+511 IDDGKKGSI
-520 PRYAFCDPA
+520 PRYAYCTPSA
-529 IAVGV
+529 AHIVRA
-534 KNKLESH
+534 KLETH
-541 GFKPWSAIY
+541 GFRPWKDIF
-550 ESWQIEHPDEPLLH
+550 ESFRLEHPDEPLAH
-564 YDEAAWRLE
+564 YDETAWRLE
-573 GTDTAYQFGTE
+573 GTDAGYQFGTE
-584 ILPAWKGDYHLD
+584 VLPAWKNEFHLD

-602 SLVEGPKALHVSLSV
+602 SLVEGPKAIHVSLSV
-617 DPAEDKT
+617 DSAAE
-624 KEKAKVKGKVSAA
+624 EKAKSKAKGKISAT

-649 ELLLDGQVLSA
+649 ELMLDGQPLSPD
-660 EDVKALWKS
+660 DVKALWQS
-669 TGRYY
+669 SGRFY

-694 GGFGGALERGGRARL
+694 GGFGNSLEQGGRARL
-709 TTAQMLSVYDD
+709 STAQMLSVYDD

-725 GDSELPEPLRELREA
+725 GDQELPAQLRELREA

-745 GIEEVDPPK
+745 GIEEVDPPE

-800 RERSL
+800 RERRL

-820 HTWVRE
+820 HTWVSE
-826 AARFVPELKVS
+826 AARFTPELKVT
-837 LLSAG
+837 LLTAG
-842 SGRDAVYS
+842 AGREAVYND
-850 EAARYDL
+850 AGKFDL

-874 LNFRTIVLDEAQQ
+874 LAFRTIVLDEAQQ

-898 IKGINS
+898 IKGINAE
-904 DQRLALTGTPIENS
+904 QRLALTGTPIENS

-931 GLLGNESHFR
+931 GLLGKESHFR
-941 NAFETP
+941 TTFETP
-947 IMRDGDV
+947 IMRDGDA

-991 MTASQKKAYRE
+991 MTTSQKKAYRE

-1018 GIARAQLSILAA
+1018 GIQRAQLSILAA

-1052 EASGKFTAF
+1052 EASGKFLAF
-1061 LELLESIIESGHRV
+1061 MELLESIIESGHRV
-1075 LVFSSFTEMLGL
+1075 LVFSSFTEMLGI
-1087 MREALDNRKRSYA
+1087 MREALDARKRPYS

-1114 DFRREDGPPVFLMSL
+1114 DFRCEDGPPVFLMSL

-1184 EKIQSLQQRKQAL
+1184 EKIQALQTRKQAL
-1197 ADSVVATDAAFA
+1197 ADSVVSTDAAFA

-1216 LDDLFTPIGD
+1216 LDELLAPIGE